1 MTKFRLLLLTLLLA
15 VTAGKVAAQRCLP
28 GMKGLQ
34 FSAGMV
40 DGFYSTKAGDGT
52 GYAFSLA
59 FFNYVKNGNK
69 WVYGVE
75 YVRRNCR
82 YRTVGVPME
91 QYTAD
96 AGYFHNLL
104 SSPGKVFFLN
114 AGLSGVIGYED
125 VNGGRRTLA
134 DGASLSKCSAFIYG
148 CAATLEAEVFI
159 TDNIATAARLRGSAL
174 WGGASGV
181 FHCLYGISLKYVF

>member
-1 MTKFRLLLLTLLLA
+1 MTVFRLLLLTLLLA
-15 VTAGKVAAQRCLP
+15 VTAGRTAAQRCLP
-28 GMKGLQ
+28 GMRGVQ
-34 FSAGMV
+34 FSADMV
-40 DGFYSTKAGDGT
+40 DGFYSAKVGDGT

-59 FFNYVKNGNK
+59 FFKYVKGGNK

-75 YVRRNCR
+75 YMMKDCP
-82 YRTVGVPME
+82 YRKGGVPLE
-91 QYTAD
+91 QYTVN
-96 AGYFHNLL
+96 AGYFLNLL
-104 SSPGKVFFLN
+104 SSSGKVFFLN
-114 AGLSGVIGYED
+114 AGLSGEIGYEE
-125 VNGGRRTLA
+125 VNGGKGTLY

-159 TDNIATAARLRGSAL
+159 TDNIAAAARLRGRAL

>member
-1 MTKFRLLLLTLLLA
+1 MTVFRLLLLTLLLA
-15 VTAGKVAAQRCLP
+15 VTAGRTAAQRCLP
-28 GMKGLQ
+28 GMKGVQ

-40 DGFYSTKAGDGT
+40 DGFYSPAGNDGT

-69 WVYGVE
+69 WEYGVE

-82 YRTVGVPME
+82 YRTVGVPLE
-91 QYTAD
+91 QYTAN

-104 SSPGKVFFLN
+104 SSNGKVFFLN
-114 AGLSGVIGYED
+114 AGLSGVIGYEE
-125 VNGGRRTLA
+125 VNGGKGTLY
-134 DGASLSKCSAFIYG
+134 DGASLSRCSAFIYG

-159 TDNIATAARLRGSAL
+159 TDNIAAATRLRGRAM
-174 WGGASGV
+174 WGGASGA

>member
-1 MTKFRLLLLTLLLA
+1 MTVFRLLLLTLLLA
-15 VTAGKVAAQRCLP
+15 VTAGRTEAQRCLP
-28 GMKGLQ
+28 GMKGVQ
-34 FSAGMV
+34 FSADMV
-40 DGFYSTKAGDGT
+40 DGFYLPAGNDGT
-52 GYAFSLA
+52 GYAFSQA

-69 WVYGVE
+69 WEYGVE

-82 YRTVGVPME
+82 YRTVGVPLE
-91 QYTAD
+91 QYTAN

-104 SSPGKVFFLN
+104 SSNGKVFFLN
-114 AGLSGVIGYED
+114 AGLSGVIGYEE
-125 VNGGRRTLA
+125 VNGGKGTLY
-134 DGASLSKCSAFIYG
+134 DGASLSRCSAFIYG

-159 TDNIATAARLRGSAL
+159 TDNIAAAARLRGRAL

>member
-15 VTAGKVAAQRCLP
+15 VTAGRTAAQRCLP
-28 GMKGLQ
+28 GMKGVQ

-40 DGFYSTKAGDGT
+40 DGFYLPTGNDGT

-59 FFNYVKNGNK
+59 FFNYVKGGNK

-82 YRTVGVPME
+82 YRTVGVPLE

-96 AGYFHNLL
+96 AGYFLNLL

-114 AGLSGVIGYED
+114 AGLSGVVGYEEA
-125 VNGGRRTLA
+125 NGGRRTLY

-159 TDNIATAARLRGSAL
+159 TDNIAAAARLRGRAL

-181 FHCLYGISLKYVF
+181 FHCLYGVSLKYVF

>member
-1 MTKFRLLLLTLLLA
+1 MTKFKLLLLTLLLA
-15 VTAGKVAAQRCLP
+15 VTAGRTAAQRCLP
-28 GMKGLQ
+28 GMKGVQ
-34 FSAGMV
+34 FSADMV

-59 FFNYVKNGNK
+59 FFNYVKGGNK

-82 YRTVGVPME
+82 YRTVGVPLE

-96 AGYFHNLL
+96 AGYFLNLL

-114 AGLSGVIGYED
+114 AGLSGVVGYEE
-125 VNGGRRTLA
+125 VNCGRRTLY

-159 TDNIATAARLRGSAL
+159 TDNIAAAARLRGRAL

-181 FHCLYGISLKYVF
+181 FHCLYGVSLKYVF

>member
-1 MTKFRLLLLTLLLA
+1 MTVFRLLLLTLLLA
-15 VTAGKVAAQRCLP
+15 VTAGKAAAQRCLP
-28 GMKGLQ
+28 GMKGVQ
-34 FSAGMV
+34 FSADMV
-40 DGFYSTKAGDGT
+40 DGFYSPTGNDGT

-69 WVYGVE
+69 WAYGVE

-91 QYTAD
+91 QYTSD
-96 AGYFHNLL
+96 AGYFLNLL
-104 SSPGKVFFLN
+104 SSTGKVFFLN
-114 AGLSGVIGYED
+114 AGLSGVIGYEE
-125 VNGGRRTLA
+125 VNGGRRTLD
-134 DGASLSKCSAFIYG
+134 DGASLSKCNAFIYG

-159 TDNIATAARLRGSAL
+159 TDNIAAAARMRGRAL

>member
-1 MTKFRLLLLTLLLA
+1 MTVFRLLLLTLLLA
-15 VTAGKVAAQRCLP
+15 VTAGRTAAQRCLP
-28 GMKGLQ
+28 GMKGVQ
-34 FSAGMV
+34 FSADMV

-59 FFNYVKNGNK
+59 FFNYVKGGNK

-96 AGYFHNLL
+96 AGYFLNLL

-114 AGLSGVIGYED
+114 AGLSGVIGYEE
-125 VNGGRRTLA
+125 VNGGRRTLY

-159 TDNIATAARLRGSAL
+159 TDNIAAAARLRGRAL

-181 FHCLYGISLKYVF
+181 FHCLYGVSLKYVF

>member
-1 MTKFRLLLLTLLLA
+1 MTVFRLLLLTLLLA
-15 VTAGKVAAQRCLP
+15 VTAGRTAAQRCLP
-28 GMKGLQ
+28 GMKGVQ
-34 FSAGMV
+34 FSADMV

-59 FFNYVKNGNK
+59 FFNYVKGGNK

-82 YRTVGVPME
+82 YHTVGVPLE

-96 AGYFHNLL
+96 AGDFLNLL
-104 SSPGKVFFLN
+104 SSTGKVFFLN
-114 AGLSGVIGYED
+114 AGLSGVIGYEE
-125 VNGGRRTLA
+125 VNGGRSTLY
-134 DGASLSKCSAFIYG
+134 DGASLSKCNAFIYG

-159 TDNIATAARLRGSAL
+159 TDNIAAAARLRGRAL

-181 FHCLYGISLKYVF
+181 FHCLYGVSLKYVF

>member
-1 MTKFRLLLLTLLLA
+1 MTVFRLLLLTLLLA
-15 VTAGKVAAQRCLP
+15 VTAGRAAAQRCLP
-28 GMKGLQ
+28 GMKGVQ
-34 FSAGMV
+34 FSADMV

-52 GYAFSLA
+52 GYAFSMA

-69 WVYGVE
+69 WEYGVE

-114 AGLSGVIGYED
+114 AGLSGVIGYEE
-125 VNGGRRTLA
+125 VNGGRSTLY
-134 DGASLSKCSAFIYG
+134 DGAALSKCSAFIYG
-148 CAATLEAEVFI
+148 CAATLEVEVFV
-159 TDNIATAARLRGSAL
+159 TDNIAAAARLRGRAL

-181 FHCLYGISLKYVF
+181 FHCLYGVSLKYVF

>member
-15 VTAGKVAAQRCLP
+15 VTAGRTAAQRCLP
-28 GMKGLQ
+28 GMKGVQ
-34 FSAGMV
+34 FSADMV

-59 FFNYVKNGNK
+59 FFNYVKGGNK

-114 AGLSGVIGYED
+114 AGLSGVVGYEE
-125 VNGGRRTLA
+125 VNGGRRTLY

-148 CAATLEAEVFI
+148 CAATLEAEVFV
-159 TDNIATAARLRGSAL
+159 TDNIAAAARLRGRAL

-181 FHCLYGISLKYVF
+181 FHCLYGVSLKYVF